1 MKRGGAARML
11 SANGA
16 GTPESIEPIYFE
28 RRQPDDVCGKI
39 RTMSF
44 LHYMSRKSIPM
55 SARKSFQGLALSL
68 IILIIGSL
76 IISAAAMAQTKPL
89 QTLRIVGGIATGNR
103 FARIERPFWTTELAK
118 LSGGKFSADIVPF
131 DRAGVS
137 GQDMLRMMQLGVIPF
152 GTALVSHMAGEA
164 PEFNA
169 PDLAGLNPDIA
180 SLKIAVTAFRPYL
193 EKTLRDR
200 YGVELLSVYVY
211 PAQVIF
217 CKRPI
222 TKLTDLSGR
231 RIRVSSATA
240 ADFIQALG
248 GTPVLTEFSEIM
260 TNMASGNTECAV
272 TSAMSGNTL
281 GLHTI
286 TSHLYNLPVSWGLS
300 VLAANVESW
309 RRVDPELRTLLL
321 RELPK
326 LEAAIWSEAAR
337 DTVEGIACNSGIGE
351 CTNGRKGKMTV
362 LQLTHDDDQRR
373 QQIFRQRV
381 LPQWVQRCGVSCAK
395 TWNQTVKSVVGIDAT
410 GSN

>member
-1 MKRGGAARML
+1 M
-11 SANGA
+11 
-16 GTPESIEPIYFE
+16 
-28 RRQPDDVCGKI
+28 
-39 RTMSF
+39 
-44 LHYMSRKSIPM
+44 
-55 SARKSFQGLALSL
+55 
-68 IILIIGSL
+68 
-76 IISAAAMAQTKPL
+76 SAAAMAQTKPL

-103 FARIERPFWTTELAK
+103 FARIERPFWTNELAK
-118 LSGGKFSADIVPF
+118 LSGGKFSAEIVPF

-152 GTALVSHMAGEA
+152 GTALFSHMAAEA
-164 PEFNA
+164 PEFTA

-180 SLKIAVTAFRPYL
+180 SLKIAVAAFRPHL

-200 YGVELLSVYVY
+200 YGVELLSIYVY

-231 RIRVSSATA
+231 RIRVASATA

-260 TNMASGNTECAV
+260 TNMASGNTECAI

-281 GLHTI
+281 GLHEI

-309 RRVDPELRTLLL
+309 RRVNPELSALLL

-362 LQLTHDDDQRR
+362 LQLTQDDDKRR

-381 LPQWVQRCGVSCAK
+381 LPQWVQRCGVSCAT
-395 TWNQTVKSVVGIDAT
+395 TWNQTVKAVVGIEAT
-410 GSN
+410 GPN